1 VLAVGHE
8 EIEFTVLGVGD
19 QRRRDLV
26 EGVPEAELL
35 FPIEEI
41 AGNGLPPLQL
51 GKDRLQGGAPTG
63 IVVVKSHRIR
73 ELPRPVDGVF
83 CGRIS

>member
-8 EIEFTVLGVGD
+8 EIEFAVPDVGD

-35 FPIEEI
+35 FP
-41 AGNGLPPLQL
+41 
-51 GKDRLQGGAPTG
+51 
-63 IVVVKSHRIR
+63 
-73 ELPRPVDGVF
+73 
-83 CGRIS
+83 

>member
-1 VLAVGHE
+1 MLAVGHE

-41 AGNGLPPLQL
+41 AGNSLPPLHL